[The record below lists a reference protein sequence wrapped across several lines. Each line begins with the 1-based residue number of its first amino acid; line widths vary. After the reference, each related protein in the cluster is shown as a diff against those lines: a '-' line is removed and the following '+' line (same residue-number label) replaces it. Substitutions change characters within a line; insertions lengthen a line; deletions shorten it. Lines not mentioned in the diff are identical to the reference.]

1 MGKNVFQVSDPTFL
15 LDRDFW
21 KNLAIVPDNRE
32 PYILFFPLMHD
43 VYFLEFAIRVA
54 HESGKKLLVVD
65 QKNIWKE
72 VMF

>member
-1 MGKNVFQVSDPTFL
+1 
-15 LDRDFW
+15 
-21 KNLAIVPDNRE
+21 
-32 PYILFFPLMHD
+32 MHD